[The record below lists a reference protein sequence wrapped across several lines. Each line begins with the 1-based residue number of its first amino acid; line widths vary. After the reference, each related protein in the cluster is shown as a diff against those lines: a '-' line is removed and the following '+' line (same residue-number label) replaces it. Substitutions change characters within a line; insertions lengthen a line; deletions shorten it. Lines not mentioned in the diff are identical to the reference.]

1 MFVNGYE
8 RKKKNICED
17 LKKKKQ
23 EWNYK
28 EKKKQNHEIPY
39 LFVSIEGRDFNI
51 WQDKKYSCINFLKLE
66 ILEEKKSQILLLRFH
81 KKMFLIWIIS
91 KSDLVRIEVE
101 GENCQVRKKKTLR
114 QIKRN
119 NILFLSSFLT

>member
-1 MFVNGYE
+1 MWSF
-8 RKKKNICED
+8 KKK
-17 LKKKKQ
+17 
-23 EWNYK
+23 NYK
-28 EKKKQNHEIPY
+28 EKKKQNHEIPN
-39 LFVSIEGRDFNI
+39 LFVSIEGRDLNI

-91 KSDLVRIEVE
+91 KSDLVRIEVA
-101 GENCQVRKKKTLR
+101 GLGKKTLR